1 MLDPPILTRRSQ
13 IAGITTLYSLCFVNR
28 VFLREARP
36 WLYRRISI
44 ALPASFESLV
54 GTIGVLSPEAT
65 IADRIASTSAL
76 RSSSHEAHLE
86 ASSLPDQV
94 NDFGRLHLEDLDSPS
109 PPSSREQSLDRGRGQ
124 AAHQLSPPS
133 GATARDR
140 GRSPGASNFFMRI
153 SAEEALSRRFT
164 QQFARPWREDNPGLL
179 TESITFER
187 FRSHGLRRTGREGS
201 QQRFVTPERVL
212 QILRG
217 TRQDGDLHSE
227 QQSTDA
233 FGRRSSSRSGL
244 KAVGFTEY
252 VDSAITFDVLQEVF
266 LRGGHEIGDLV
277 SGSAV
282 ALQTTPV
289 EAVDFCGCVSR
300 TYIEALNAFITAHS
314 LSGHGSHAQAVAFPH
329 LRRLGLYNVLV
340 ASSSLTAFVSAFP
353 SLTHLDLGNTR
364 ATPALLTNLGAST
377 TLCLQSI
384 SLSRCQ
390 MLDSASI
397 HAFLTRSSPNVLAD
411 LTELNLYFDP
421 TSSSPLNREHLVDVV
436 TTSRVFS
443 SGRLRFLDLS
453 TAPLDDAVLAL
464 VPHQPSLV
472 DLGMSHCPNITWRG
486 LQTFLRTSAPEVQIL
501 SVRGSCRQS
510 LIPAVPGRVARRNDH
525 LLNSVMGVHQCL
537 IPTVQRATSRL
548 RVIEVEEKA

>member
-1 MLDPPILTRRSQ
+1 MDPPILTRRSQ
-13 IAGITTLYSLCFVNR
+13 IAGTSTLYSLCLVNR
-28 VFLREARP
+28 LFLREARQ

-76 RSSSHEAHLE
+76 RSSSPEARLQ
-86 ASSLPDQV
+86 ACSLREQV
-94 NDFGRLHLEDLDSPS
+94 NDLSRLQLEDVDSPS
-109 PPSSREQSLDRGRGQ
+109 PPSSRETSLDRGRGQ
-124 AAHQLSPPS
+124 APHQLSPLG
-133 GATARDR
+133 GATTRDR
-140 GRSPGASNFFMRI
+140 GRSPGASNFFMRV
-153 SAEEALSRRFT
+153 SAEEALSPRIT
-164 QQFARPWREDNPGLL
+164 QQFARPWRDDNPGLL
-179 TESITFER
+179 AESITFER

-212 QILRG
+212 QIMRG
-217 TRQDGDLHSE
+217 TRQDGDLDGGLPSIE
-227 QQSTDA
+227 SR
-233 FGRRSSSRSGL
+233 GRRSVSRSGL

-252 VDSAITFDVLQEVF
+252 VDSAITLDVLQEVF
-266 LRGGHEIGDLV
+266 LRGGHGVGQLL
-277 SGSAV
+277 SGSAT
-282 ALQTTPV
+282 ALQTIPV

-314 LSGHGSHAQAVAFPH
+314 LSGHESQAQAAAFPH

-353 SLTHLDLGNTR
+353 NLTHLDLGNAR
-364 ATPALLTNLGAST
+364 ATPALLTNLGASA
-377 TLCLQSI
+377 TLRLQSI

-397 HAFLTRSSPNVLAD
+397 HAFLTKSSPNVLAD

-436 TTSRVFS
+436 TTSQVFS

-453 TAPLDDAVLAL
+453 TAPLDDAILAL

-501 SVRGSCRQS
+501 SIRGSCRQS

-537 IPTVQRATSRL
+537 IPKGQHATSRL